1 MATDTRA
8 RMLETTGRLLQ
19 LRGYHGTGLN
29 EILAESGAPR
39 GSLYFHFPGGKD
51 QLVVESTRVA
61 VERITRHRREVLD
74 SAATPA
80 AAVRAFAEGL
90 AAMLKETDYKL
101 SCPIAP
107 IVLDGTGEMPELA
120 ELSRQTFEEWIE
132 LLRTAFV
139 KAGIGK
145 KRANALA
152 LLTQS
157 SFEGLLVIARAYR
170 DVAPILETA
179 EELAAVVEAATPL
192 DKTADSTEP
201 RPAVPRSGSAR
212 TVRAGR

>member
-8 RMLETTGRLLQ
+8 RMLETTATLLQ

-51 QLVVESTRVA
+51 QLVIESTRAA
-61 VERITRHRREVLD
+61 VERITRHRCEVLER
-74 SAATPA
+74 AATPA
-80 AAVRAFAEGL
+80 AAVLAFAEGM

-107 IVLDGTGEMPELA
+107 IVLDGTSEIPELA
-120 ELSRQTFEEWIE
+120 ALSRQTFEEWIE

-139 KAGIGK
+139 RAGIAK

-152 LLTQS
+152 VLTQS

-170 DVAPILETA
+170 DTGPILEAA
-179 EELAAVVEAATPL
+179 EELAAVVEAAMPP
-192 DKTADSTEP
+192 DRPAESTEA
-201 RPAVPRSGSAR
+201 RPVVPRSGSAR